1 MEPDVKNWLD
11 IAEYDITT
19 ADAMY
24 KSGRYLY
31 VLFMC
36 QQAVEKTLKGLYV
49 HDSGQFPPRTHNLE
63 ALVELCKL
71 EMDSSLVELVQSL
84 TAYYI
89 QTRYPED
96 IVKLGREISKETAF
110 KYLADSKELLTW
122 LKGRLK

>member
-36 QQAVEKTLKGLYV
+36 QQAVEKTLKGLV
-49 HDSGQFPPRTHNLE
+49 VQETGTLPPKTHDLERLVLLSGIVLDDKQIEFLN
-63 ALVELCKL
+63 V
-71 EMDSSLVELVQSL
+71 L
-84 TAYYI
+84 TDYYI
-89 QTRYPED
+89 ATRYPED
-96 IVKLGREISKETAF
+96 IAELSKDVDKNKAHTYLKETEGF
-110 KYLADSKELLTW
+110 LAW
-122 LKGRLK
+122 LRQKLK